1 VELDLFVELLNM
13 AVFTVALLL
22 PLFLELMSLAGV
34 VLAPLMIPVPSLP
47 MRGIMEFL
55 CLIELFS
62 RGALVLVIRSGILP
76 LLVLSLN
83 LARQLMGK
91 FIVFVIL
98 NVPVL
103 LVKLVVPLGW
113 IWILI

>member
-1 VELDLFVELLNM
+1 M
-13 AVFTVALLL
+13 ALFTVALLL

-34 VLAPLMIPVPSLP
+34 VLAPSLL

-62 RGALVLVIRSGILP
+62 RGALVLITRSGILP
-76 LLVLSLN
+76 LLILSLK
-83 LARQLMGK
+83 LARQLTGK
-91 FIVFVIL
+91 FIMFVIL
-98 NVPVL
+98 NVPVM

-113 IWILI
+113 IWI